1 MGKYI
6 LAPSAR
12 LDLKQITNYLA
23 FKNPQA
29 SRKLKEKIRQICNQL
44 AKFPKMGKRRD
55 ELISGLRSFPVED
68 YLIFYFPTENGIEIA
83 RVVSGYRDLEAMF
96 DEDK

>member
-12 LDLKQITNYLA
+12 LDLKQITNYLG

-29 SRKLKEKIRQICNQL
+29 
-44 AKFPKMGKRRD
+44 G
-55 ELISGLRSFPVED
+55 
-68 YLIFYFPTENGIEIA
+68 
-83 RVVSGYRDLEAMF
+83 
-96 DEDK
+96 